1 MKKLHFLTHIL
12 LICLLLLPSK
22 GHATKSVDF
31 KVQATRY
38 NSKSDKIYSSTPQ
51 EQKKVY
57 KQPSGPNPSGNN
69 RPPSSR

>member
-1 MKKLHFLTHIL
+1 MKKLHILSHLL

-22 GHATKSVDF
+22 GYASKSVDF
-31 KVQATRY
+31 EVWAAQR
-38 NSKSDKIYSSTPQ
+38 NSKPGIIRGSTPQ
-51 EQKKVY
+51 EEKKVY